1 MIRGVKKYMISLDTC
16 FLNMGL
22 ITTIIFIEILVG
34 INSYYLDFVFIP
46 IIVWVLGAFFLI
58 YLVVCEHKTYS
69 NVQEIIVHLSSTGR
83 HEGLCDALLE
93 GFIKFGAG
101 MPPRGF
107 YGSDII
113 ILLKVLYV
121 QKAER
126 KREVVDRPIFDAG
139 TDREAVQNGAESAV
153 YRFLCSLV
161 AVRQTQTRRY
171 FIVYVVIRSRRQ
183 FPRIFVVGFS
193 EYRIELRK
201 RIEVVVKAC
210 GYVQRFQHLIARTH
224 VQRRR
229 QIRVERFTVNDSEV
243 AAEHSFGVFHFV
255 FHIGMELE
263 LR

>member
-1 MIRGVKKYMISLDTC
+1 MIFLIIFLSVVFFLSLFLMIRGVKKYMISLDTC

-107 YGSDII
+107 YGSDIY
-113 ILLKVLYV
+113 LYQQSFLEFSNLDLTGESQDLIKL
-121 QKAER
+121 QKIVR
-126 KREVVDRPIFDAG
+126 KARIM
-139 TDREAVQNGAESAV
+139 
-153 YRFLCSLV
+153 
-161 AVRQTQTRRY
+161 
-171 FIVYVVIRSRRQ
+171 
-183 FPRIFVVGFS
+183 PRI
-193 EYRIELRK
+193 
-201 RIEVVVKAC
+201 
-210 GYVQRFQHLIARTH
+210 LISLFIAFAL
-224 VQRRR
+224 
-229 QIRVERFTVNDSEV
+229 QIVPVILGSAMKNS
-243 AAEHSFGVFHFV
+243 
-255 FHIGMELE
+255 
-263 LR
+263 

>member
-107 YGSDII
+107 YGSDIY
-113 ILLKVLYV
+113 LYQQSFLEFSNLDLTGESQDLIKL
-121 QKAER
+121 QKIVR
-126 KREVVDRPIFDAG
+126 KARIM
-139 TDREAVQNGAESAV
+139 
-153 YRFLCSLV
+153 
-161 AVRQTQTRRY
+161 
-171 FIVYVVIRSRRQ
+171 
-183 FPRIFVVGFS
+183 PRILISLFIAFALQIVPVIVGS
-193 EYRIELRK
+193 EMKNFAL
-201 RIEVVVKAC
+201 
-210 GYVQRFQHLIARTH
+210 L
-224 VQRRR
+224 
-229 QIRVERFTVNDSEV
+229 
-243 AAEHSFGVFHFV
+243 
-255 FHIGMELE
+255 
-263 LR
+263 

>member
-1 MIRGVKKYMISLDTC
+1 LIFLIIFLSVVFFLSLFLMIRGVKKYMISLDTC

-107 YGSDII
+107 YGSDIY
-113 ILLKVLYV
+113 LYQQSFLEFSNLDLTGESQDLIKL
-121 QKAER
+121 QKIVR
-126 KREVVDRPIFDAG
+126 KARIM
-139 TDREAVQNGAESAV
+139 
-153 YRFLCSLV
+153 
-161 AVRQTQTRRY
+161 
-171 FIVYVVIRSRRQ
+171 
-183 FPRIFVVGFS
+183 PRILISLFIAFALQIVPVIVG
-193 EYRIELRK
+193 
-201 RIEVVVKAC
+201 
-210 GYVQRFQHLIARTH
+210 
-224 VQRRR
+224 
-229 QIRVERFTVNDSEV
+229 V
-243 AAEHSFGVFHFV
+243 AMKNS
-255 FHIGMELE
+255 
-263 LR
+263 

>member
-1 MIRGVKKYMISLDTC
+1 MIFLIIFLSVDFFLSLFLMIKGIKKYMISLDTC

-107 YGSDII
+107 YGSDIY
-113 ILLKVLYV
+113 LYQQSFLEFSNLDLTGESQDLIKL
-121 QKAER
+121 QKIVR
-126 KREVVDRPIFDAG
+126 KARIM
-139 TDREAVQNGAESAV
+139 
-153 YRFLCSLV
+153 
-161 AVRQTQTRRY
+161 
-171 FIVYVVIRSRRQ
+171 
-183 FPRIFVVGFS
+183 PRILISLFIAFALQIVPVIVGS
-193 EYRIELRK
+193 EMKNFAL
-201 RIEVVVKAC
+201 
-210 GYVQRFQHLIARTH
+210 L
-224 VQRRR
+224 
-229 QIRVERFTVNDSEV
+229 
-243 AAEHSFGVFHFV
+243 
-255 FHIGMELE
+255 
-263 LR
+263 

>member
-1 MIRGVKKYMISLDTC
+1 MIFLIIFLSVVFFLSLFLMIRGVKKYMISLDTC

-107 YGSDII
+107 YGSDIY
-113 ILLKVLYV
+113 LYQQSFLEFSNLDLTGESQDLIKL
-121 QKAER
+121 QKIVR
-126 KREVVDRPIFDAG
+126 KARIM
-139 TDREAVQNGAESAV
+139 
-153 YRFLCSLV
+153 
-161 AVRQTQTRRY
+161 
-171 FIVYVVIRSRRQ
+171 
-183 FPRIFVVGFS
+183 PRILISLFIAFALQIVPVIVG
-193 EYRIELRK
+193 
-201 RIEVVVKAC
+201 
-210 GYVQRFQHLIARTH
+210 
-224 VQRRR
+224 
-229 QIRVERFTVNDSEV
+229 V
-243 AAEHSFGVFHFV
+243 AMKNS
-255 FHIGMELE
+255 
-263 LR
+263 